1 VVALR
6 DEAFEIRLR
15 VSKRVRLRHADDIEA
30 LRARLGGERRLDRA
44 EV

>member
-1 VVALR
+1 MALR

-15 VSKRVRLRHADDIEA
+15 RSDRVRLRHADDVET
-30 LRARLGGERRLDRA
+30 LRARFTRERRLDRA